1 MDGWTAHRRTIGLTG
16 MFIYDTFTGPVISVG
31 WIKLSLEMTDGL
43 MSRVWMD
50 RWTDWRDGRP
60 DRLNGCIVWMDGQM
74 DGRWYQ
80 QTDWTHSYIT
90 WWTDRQMDR
99 DRSNRQTDGQIDRY
113 KYTGRQHGWMNWM
126 NGLTGQMEGQMKWID
141 RWMDGLNGWTNEL
154 NSWTDGQTNRRTQRM
169 EWLNG
174 RMDDRLNAWINGRI
188 RIIE

>member
-1 MDGWTAHRRTIGLTG
+1 MDCTQADNRFDRNVYLWYFHWSGRLDQIVPWNDRWTDTQGLNKQ
-16 MFIYDTFTGPVISVG
+16 I
-31 WIKLSLEMTDGL
+31 
-43 MSRVWMD
+43 D
-50 RWTDWRDGRP
+50 RWTDWTDGRQ

-74 DGRWYQ
+74 DRRWYQ

-99 DRSNRQTDGQIDRY
+99 DRSNRQTDGQIDRH

-141 RWMDGLNGWTNEL
+141 RCINGLNGWTNEL
-154 NSWTDGQTNRRTQRM
+154 NSWTDGQTNGRTEQM